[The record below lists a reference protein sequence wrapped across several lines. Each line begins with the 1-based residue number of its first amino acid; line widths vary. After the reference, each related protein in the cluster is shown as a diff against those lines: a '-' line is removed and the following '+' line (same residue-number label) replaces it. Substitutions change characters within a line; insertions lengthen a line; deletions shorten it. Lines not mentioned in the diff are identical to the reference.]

1 MDRGGRGRFEWIRPS
16 RAAFTSVGAR
26 KDRKIVVVEE
36 EAERVF
42 GAWQHNRLMASLS

>member
-1 MDRGGRGRFEWIRPS
+1 MDSSFEGGLHECGGEE
-16 RAAFTSVGAR
+16 
-26 KDRKIVVVEE
+26 DRKIVVVEE